1 MSDDARY
8 QAARAR
14 AHDMRLFYSNLAS
27 FAVINVVLFIIDV
40 ATGGGWWFYWV
51 TIFWGIG
58 LLFHAWQVFGPGR
71 RLGDDWEERKT
82 QEILS
87 REDRQ

>member
-1 MSDDARY
+1 MTDGARY
-8 QAARAR
+8 QAARER
-14 AHDMRLFYSNLAS
+14 AHAMRLFYSNLAS
-27 FAVINVVLFIIDV
+27 FVIINVVLFVIDV

-58 LLFHAWQVFGPGR
+58 LLFHAWRAFGPGQ

-82 QEILS
+82 REILS
-87 REDRQ
+87 KEDR